1 MTSALAP
8 SPIYHTGRGVSLPG
22 NLLSGRYRGSVQ
34 ARFALAGAFS
44 MGLLP
49 WRNHQG

>member
-8 SPIYHTGRGVSLPG
+8 SPIYLYHTGRGVSLPG

-49 WRNHQG
+49 